1 MASIPDNKFDMV
13 VIGSGPGGYVAA
25 IRAAQLGMTTAV
37 VEMAPALGGTC
48 LNWGCIPTK
57 AMLQAAETL
66 ESARR
71 AASFGVQVAG
81 AVLDLP
87 KMHKFKDKTV
97 KIGTKGVEYLF
108 KNNGITHLPGRGR
121 LAGTGKV
128 EVTPAEGEAY
138 LVEAGKIILATGSTI
153 MALPGVEYD
162 GENIINSDHALHLG
176 RVPKSMVVL
185 GAGAVGVEFA
195 SIYRSFG
202 AEVTVVELLPRLIP
216 LEDEALGLELAKAFK
231 KRGIKAHVGTRMQKV
246 AVDAE
251 GVLITAEKDS
261 EPLELRTEVLL
272 VAVGRRPATEDLG
285 LENSSVVVDPRGF
298 IEVDDMMRTA
308 EENIYAIGDILKT
321 PALAHVASHEG
332 VVAVEHAAG
341 LKPHAI
347 DYDKVPSCTYCHPE
361 VASVGLS
368 EQEARSRGHEVAVGS
383 FPFAAS
389 GKAKILMETAGF
401 IKIVADKKD
410 DRILGVHIIGAHATE
425 LISEAIAAVNL
436 DATATSLFQAMHA
449 HPTLGESM
457 AEAALA
463 VHERA
468 IHL

>member
-1 MASIPDNKFDMV
+1 MAAHTDNRFDLTI
-13 VIGSGPGGYVAA
+13 IGSGPGGYVAA
-25 IRAAQLGMTTAV
+25 IRASQLGLATAV

-57 AMLQAAETL
+57 AMLQTAETL
-66 ESARR
+66 ETARR
-71 AASFGVQVAG
+71 ASSFGVKIAG
-81 AVLDLP
+81 AELDLK
-87 KMHKFKDKTV
+87 KMHRFKDKTV

-108 KNNGITHLPGRGR
+108 KNNGVTHLPGRGR
-121 LAGTGKV
+121 VAGAGKV
-128 EVTPAEGEAY
+128 EVTPAAGEPY
-138 LVEAGKIILATGSTI
+138 LIETGKIILATGSAI
-153 MALPGVEYD
+153 QALPGVQFD
-162 GENIINSDHALHLG
+162 GQRIINSDHALHLD
-176 RVPKSMVVL
+176 RVPSSMIVL

-231 KRGIKAHVGTRMQKV
+231 KRGIKLHVGTRMQQV
-246 AVDAE
+246 TAGENAV
-251 GVLITAEKDS
+251 LLTAEKEG
-261 EPLELRTEVLL
+261 EPLELETEVLL
-272 VAVGRRPATEDLG
+272 VAVGRRPVTEDLG
-285 LENSSVVVDPRGF
+285 LENSAVVVDKRGF
-298 IEVDDMMRTA
+298 IAVDQMMRTA
-308 EENIYAIGDILKT
+308 EDGIYAIGDILKT

-332 VVAVEHAAG
+332 IVAVEHAAG
-341 LKPHAI
+341 LQPHAI
-347 DYDKVPSCTYCHPE
+347 DYDKVPSCTYCLPE

-368 EQEARSRGHEVAVGS
+368 EQQARERGHEIAVGS

-389 GKAKILMETAGF
+389 GKAKILNETMGF
-401 IKIVADKKD
+401 IKIVADKQQ

-425 LISEAIAAVNL
+425 LIAEAIVAVNL

-449 HPTLGESM
+449 HPTLAESM

>member
-1 MASIPDNKFDMV
+1 MTAPTGSKFDMTI
-13 VIGSGPGGYVAA
+13 IGSGPGGYVAA
-25 IRAAQLGMTTAV
+25 IRAAQLGMATAV

-66 ESARR
+66 DSARH
-71 AASFGVQVAG
+71 ASKFGVQVAG
-81 AVLDLP
+81 AELDLK
-87 KMHKFKDKTV
+87 KMHRFKDKTV

-108 KNNGITHLPGRGR
+108 KNNGVTQLQGRGR
-121 LAGTGKV
+121 VAGAGKV
-128 EVTPAEGEAY
+128 EVTPGEGEPY
-138 LVEAGKIILATGSTI
+138 TVETGKIILATGSAI

-162 GENIINSDHALHLG
+162 GERIIHSDHALHLD
-176 RVPKSMVVL
+176 RVPGSMVVL

-202 AEVTVVELLPRLIP
+202 AEVTVVELLPRLVP
-216 LEDEALGLELAKAFK
+216 LEDEALGLELERAFK
-231 KRGIKAHVGTRMQKV
+231 KRGIKSHVGTRMQKV
-246 AVDAE
+246 AADEE
-251 GVLITAEKDS
+251 GVLITAEKDG
-261 EPLELRTEVLL
+261 EPLELRAEVLL
-272 VAVGRRPATEDLG
+272 VAVGRRPVTEDLG
-285 LENSSVVVDPRGF
+285 LEKTSVAVDKRGF
-298 IEVDDMMRTA
+298 IDVDDMMRTA
-308 EENIYAIGDILKT
+308 EEGIYAIGDILKT

-332 VVAVEHAAG
+332 IVAVEHAAG
-341 LKPHAI
+341 LAPHAI

-368 EQEARSRGHEVAVGS
+368 EEQAHERGIDAAVGS

-389 GKAKILMETAGF
+389 GKAKILGETIGF
-401 IKIVADKKD
+401 IKIVTDKAE
-410 DRILGVHIIGAHATE
+410 DRILGVHIIGPHATE

-449 HPTLGESM
+449 HPTLGESF

-463 VHERA
+463 VHDRA